1 MKTQSKKVRFMS
13 LLAVALVLSLSGCGK
28 EETNQTVG
36 NGSEPTEDPSIVLDA
51 DSVVFVDLPIY
62 KCLKQIAQPHELVI
76 INSQEEFDA
85 TYPECAIPLDFDFSK
100 VSLLSVHGSCAGIL
114 DKQVTI
120 DRENGDNI
128 TITITITENNFIQGF
143 WSWSLSFLCAKIYDD
158 QNVQLIVNYIYP

>member
-1 MKTQSKKVRFMS
+1 MS

-100 VSLLSVHGSCAGIL
+100 VSLLSVHGSCSDVL

-120 DRENGDNI
+120 DRENGDDI
-128 TITITITENNFIQGF
+128 TITITIYEDRFTHGIL
-143 WSWSLSFLCAKIYDD
+143 SWSLSFLCAKISED
-158 QNVQLIVNYIYP
+158 QDVQLIVNYEWY

>member
-1 MKTQSKKVRFMS
+1 ML
-13 LLAVALVLSLSGCGK
+13 LLALALVLSLSGCGK

-36 NGSEPTEDPSIVLDA
+36 TGSGPTEDPSIVLDA

-100 VSLLSVHGSCAGIL
+100 VSLLSVHGSCTEFL

-128 TITITITENNFIQGF
+128 TITITITEGNFILGF
-143 WSWSLSFLCAKIYDD
+143 LPWSLSFLCAKIYDD